1 MVYRIVKPFSA
12 LHDFQHELDSTRL
25 SDWLGQTTSGTGT
38 FPAVNIFSKDDDC
51 VIIMELPGVKKSDLD
66 INVKGKQI
74 RVTGKKEISYG
85 DGISVHRRER
95 MSGNFDRTLS
105 IPIEVDV
112 DKVKAKY
119 QDGILA
125 VYLPRAEADK
135 PRSVK
140 IN

>member
-1 MVYRIVKPFSA
+1 MVYRIVRPFSA
-12 LHDFQHELDSTRL
+12 LHDFQQELDSTRL

-38 FPAVNIFSKDDDC
+38 FPAVNIFSKGDDC
-51 VIIMELPGVKKSDLD
+51 VIIMELPGVKKSDLN

-74 RVTGKKEISYG
+74 RVIGKKEISYG
-85 DGISVHRRER
+85 DDISVHRRER
-95 MSGNFDRTLS
+95 VSGNFDRTLA